1 MAEVSLFIAASLDG
15 FIADP
20 EGGVGWLFTDE
31 DYGYEA
37 FFAAIGAQVMGRRT
51 YEHVLGYGAWPH
63 GATPAIVLTTKPS
76 MSAAV
81 PSVSFASGQPA
92 DILQT
97 VDMPQGKKLWLVGGA
112 QVASDF
118 ARAGLIDEV
127 VLSIHPVLLGG
138 GAPLF
143 EGPRPRQD
151 AASCSLHIG
160 GRPVVH
166 RRRMRAAGLRFRSKV
181 PCPWSSSDLLR
192 Q

>member
-20 EGGVGWLFTDE
+20 EGGVGWLFTNE

-37 FFAAIGAQVMGRRT
+37 FF
-51 YEHVLGYGAWPH
+51 
-63 GATPAIVLTTKPS
+63 
-76 MSAAV
+76 
-81 PSVSFASGQPA
+81 
-92 DILQT
+92 
-97 VDMPQGKKLWLVGGA
+97 
-112 QVASDF
+112 ASDF

-151 AASCSLHIG
+151 LDLVDSRSYESGLVQLTYRRKIG
-160 GRPVVH
+160 RV
-166 RRRMRAAGLRFRSKV
+166 
-181 PCPWSSSDLLR
+181 
-192 Q
+192 

>member
-20 EGGVGWLFTDE
+20 EGGVGWLFTDG
-31 DYGYEA
+31 DYGYKA
-37 FFAAIGAQVMGRRT
+37 FYASVGALVMGRRT
-51 YEHVLGYGAWPH
+51 YEHVLGYGVWPY
-63 GATPAIVLTTKPS
+63 GSTPTIVLTTKPS

-81 PSVSFASGQPA
+81 PSVSFASGPPG

-97 VDMPQGKKLWLVGGA
+97 LDMPQGKKLWLAGGA
-112 QVASDF
+112 QVASGF

-143 EGPRPRQD
+143 EGARPRQD
-151 AASCSLHIG
+151 LDLVDSRSYESGLVQLTYRRKT
-160 GRPVVH
+160 GR
-166 RRRMRAAGLRFRSKV
+166 A
-181 PCPWSSSDLLR
+181 
-192 Q
+192 